1 MSLPSAQPAVPI
13 PGEEPWAGAPGS

>member
-13 PGEEPWAGAPGS
+13 PG